1 MPAAG
6 GDVRVATDGTP
17 VHDDAEEQFAH
28 RLALARAG
36 DPRGFDALVG
46 WLERP
51 LVGFL
56 RARGSDDGEALA
68 NEVLVRAFTR
78 IDTFSGNA
86 VQFRAWVFRIARNAR
101 SYRRD
106 ALGPTADRC
115 DRRRPRRPRH
125 RRGPR
130 RCRGDRARPAVDLPP
145 GPAAE
150 APSGVGGVHRRA
162 SRGRRPAG
170 DGRESG
176 RTLRWESARPSH
188 SSRSSPK
195 EVARDALPDQANEK

>member
-1 MPAAG
+1 M
-6 GDVRVATDGTP
+6 ATDGTP

-56 RARGSDDGEALA
+56 RARGSDDAEALA

-86 VQFRAWVFRIARNAR
+86 VQFRAWVFRIARNALIDER
-101 SYRRD
+101 
-106 ALGPTADRC
+106 
-115 DRRRPRRPRH
+115 RH
-125 RRGPR
+125 RAR
-130 RCRGDRARPAVDLPP
+130 RVDTVPTDPQDLPDT
-145 GPAAE
+145 AAPTTDVIDDVHARERVE
-150 APSGVGGVHRRA
+150 ALLAVLTDDQREIVLLRVVAGLSVDETAEVV
-162 SRGRRPAG
+162 GRRPGAV
-170 DGRESG
+170 
-176 RTLRWESARPSH
+176 
-188 SSRSSPK
+188 RSMQN
-195 EVARDALPDQANEK
+195 RALNRMRRALSTKAVTR